1 MNRYIVMKALRS
13 FVLNTFTEPDD
24 RADALQE
31 LLNLQ
36 RIGCIEY
43 NSMERWRQHRTNGD
57 RISTI
62 KMIRKDLDCGLAEAL
77 IIVKGI
83 ESHDDIK

>member
-31 LLNLQ
+31 LMNLQ
-36 RIGCIEY
+36 RIGCIEHD
-43 NSMERWRQHRTNGD
+43 MMQRWRQHRTNGD
-57 RISTI
+57 RIGTI
-62 KMIRKDLDCGLAEAL
+62 KLIRKDLDCCLNEAL